1 MLAKEAQL
9 KARLHA
15 RIGESQSRYGGKVGG
30 AQAGPSGAVFT
41 ATSLE
46 DEMEEDDEEEE
57 EEDED
62 DEDMEEDEE
71 EGEEED
77 EDDDEDDISSD
88 ESMDWEDYD
97 SLEQAQDSDES
108 DHDLDYRADLSGL
121 AKQGH
126 AGIYEAVLTK
136 SKQLTDDAF
145 MRQIGW
151 QTRIV
156 RFKFSFK
163 LTEYVICSPR
173 ASAVPLRC
181 YITLCTFSEHIDK
194 IVASPAICAN
204 LRASSSSDTETSAT
218 TRTMTPWASYPPAL
232 RVSPL
237 PVPSSAR
244 CNSRRLKA

>member
-163 LTEYVICSPR
+163 LTD
-173 ASAVPLRC
+173 
-181 YITLCTFSEHIDK
+181 EHIDK